1 MSKGDGRYLGVRN
14 DGGGVALPPL
24 SPPPSGGGGVGGA
37 QGGEGGL
44 AASKLLASTNLHGV
58 SRDKFMSIYQGQIQL
73 VAIEYIAHLSLSAAA
88 FSSPEGL
95 SLPCSQLAHPEQ
107 EVLICR

>member
-24 SPPPSGGGGVGGA
+24 SPPSSGGGGVGGA

-58 SRDKFMSIYQGQIQL
+58 SRDKFICIYQGQIQQ
-73 VAIEYIAHLSLSAAA
+73 VAHLSLSAAA

-107 EVLICR
+107 EGLFCR